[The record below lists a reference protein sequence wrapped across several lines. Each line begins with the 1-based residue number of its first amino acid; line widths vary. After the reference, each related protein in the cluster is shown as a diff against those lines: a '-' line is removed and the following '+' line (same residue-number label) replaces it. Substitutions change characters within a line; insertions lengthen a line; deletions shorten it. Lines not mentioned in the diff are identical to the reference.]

1 MEANFS
7 QESIQKNI
15 QRLTNQIWKL
25 IPMRENNEEW
35 LVQLDTVIIDL
46 AGLSDIFYTNPAFLQ
61 ALMKLKGLKQEIEID
76 FFIYRKTIFEVI
88 SLIQGNK

>member
-46 AGLSDIFYTNPAFLQ
+46 AGLSDIFYTNPAFL
-61 ALMKLKGLKQEIEID
+61 
-76 FFIYRKTIFEVI
+76 
-88 SLIQGNK
+88 